1 MFCNV
6 LIEVCLRVL
15 GSPRSM
21 FVRSAI
27 WLNVRTY
34 GDRVYG
40 AELTRSPEHFAWAS
54 ADMHVI
60 YNLYRKVS
68 TRRCQKGSKQ
78 IKRNPKGIKRLRTGQ
93 AGSKGYERYQKGSK

>member
-68 TRRCQKGSKQ
+68 TCRSQKGSKE
-78 IKRNPKGIKRLRTGQ
+78 IKRHSKGIKRDQ
-93 AGSKGYERYQKGSK
+93 SGSSGIKRV